1 MSNYDA
7 GKSYEDFVETVY
19 KAILEAERRDGN
31 IGHVTLE
38 RRKKIT
44 SKSGTPAE
52 IDIYWEYTVAGIKNS
67 VAIECRNYNK
77 NVDIPGVRDF
87 ARKISDISGL
97 KGLMVTKKGFSQ
109 NAIAEASADNIDL
122 LVMREH
128 QAEDWDGYLKTINV
142 VFHIQ
147 QPSRTILLQPSL
159 NGAWAKENGYAE
171 DRQIEMNTRND
182 KLVFED
188 KADGFKH
195 SLHELE
201 SNDFFENKD
210 QGRHIWERQFKDGWM
225 YADEEPYKLDSV
237 KIEYFKPANITDEMI
252 IDFEQYVIAV
262 MEYINGQT
270 GKFVVMTSG
279 ERKEY

>member
-19 KAILEAERRDGN
+19 KAILEAERRNGN

-97 KGLMVTKKGFSQ
+97 KGLMVTKKGYSQ

-128 QAEDWDGYLKTINV
+128 EAADWDGYIKTIAINIHV
-142 VFHIQ
+142 LE
-147 QPSRTILLQPSL
+147 PCRTMSFETRV
-159 NGAWAKENGYAE
+159 NKEWAADNGYE
-171 DRQIEMNTRND
+171 QGQKTSSSQNNLIII
-182 KLVFED
+182 ED
-188 KADGFKH
+188 KKTGFKH
-195 SLHELE
+195 TLLDLE
-201 SNDFFENKD
+201 QNDFFENK
-210 QGRHIWERQFKDGWM
+210 GVGEHFWEKDFEDGWVQFGSELIKV
-225 YADEEPYKLDSV
+225 DKV
-237 KIEYFKPANITDEMI
+237 KIGYLKPPTSTQGFS
-252 IDFEQYVIAV
+252 IDFEDYVLAV

>member
-19 KAILEAERRDGN
+19 KAILEAERRNGN

-122 LVMREH
+122 LVVREH
-128 QAEDWDGYLKTINV
+128 EAEDWDGRLKSISINIHILDTSRATSFKSFVNKEWAAQNSYEGSKWSSQNDMVTI
-142 VFHIQ
+142 
-147 QPSRTILLQPSL
+147 
-159 NGAWAKENGYAE
+159 E
-171 DRQIEMNTRND
+171 DRKT
-182 KLVFED
+182 
-188 KADGFKH
+188 GFKH
-195 SLHELE
+195 TLLDLE
-201 SNDFFENKD
+201 KNDFFENKD
-210 QGRHIWERQFKDGWM
+210 VGAHVWQKDFEDGWVSHGE
-225 YADEEPYKLDSV
+225 DEIKVDKVE
-237 KIEYFKPANITDEMI
+237 IGYFKPPVSKQEIN
-252 IDFEQYVIAV
+252 IDFEKYVLAV
-262 MEYINGQT
+262 MEYVNGQA
-270 GKFVVMTSG
+270 GKFMVMTSG